1 MNVWNLRKINIL
13 SFNLVKSFEK
23 CTCCG
28 AALLF
33 ESETD
38 TPAVCDVDGCAIV
51 RAESS
56 AEKKLVPRNDVD
68 CLLLLAPDEP
78 AKL

>member
-1 MNVWNLRKINIL
+1 MLLTWPEMVVNY
-13 SFNLVKSFEK
+13 
-23 CTCCG
+23 TCCG
-28 AALLF
+28 AELLLF

-38 TPAVCDVDGCAIV
+38 TPAVCDVDGWLCVIE
-51 RAESS
+51 RAESR
-56 AEKKLVPRNDVD
+56 AEKKLVSRNEVNV